1 MNENYNVSDYG
12 IFSNAINS
20 SKNINTKVDDTKTIL
35 TECEG
40 KLNESTFMGPAA
52 DSCLEGLHSASSKL
66 TSLESNFTTISDYL
80 VETSNNYQKGDT
92 EASNTVLKVDSGT
105 VTTGSSGVSLTGNTN
120 QDQIYNYFSSQGYNK
135 AAICGILANIQRES
149 NFRTDA
155 LGDNGTSYGIC
166 QWHNSRWDNL
176 KSYCQ
181 QNGMDST
188 TLEGQLS
195 FLTYELQ
202 KYPELVNTLKN
213 VPNTAEGAY
222 EAAYQWT
229 VKFERPANMDSSGKS
244 RGNTASTTFWNA
256 YQE

>member
-120 QDQIYNYFSSQGYNK
+120 QTSRSEVDFV
-135 AAICGILANIQRES
+135 IQRES